1 MTNNRLTG
9 RSNPNAQR
17 LVAAL
22 GSTATPATTAGPV
35 ASPPPSSRHVDNTLG
50 TTASGNNA
58 LWGIDGQGNSVL
70 RPSYQFGLGADGG
83 VTQTEISPT
92 YNNGNHFAGTGRT
105 AFDRNSVPMS
115 DQGYAALQGA
125 NLPIATDRDVLGGGA
140 FGARAWANQH
150 PGGVIGAFGAA
161 ALGGALAAGYGG
173 AAGGAGAGAGS
184 GAGAGTGAAA
194 GTGATAGT
202 AGTAAGTAG
211 TAAGTAGAVG
221 APAGIEGV
229 TVLGSSGAGAGA
241 GAAAGAGAGI
251 GGSAAFWDSVNQ
263 GASNTSAT
271 NAQNEHDLQN
281 MQAPT
286 TARDWASILSRSA
299 RAAGLLNSSGLGGGG
314 GGGSSGTPGPGIQRN
329 TPNPVVSPGTPLPTG
344 APVPTNPATAWNAQT
359 FGGGG
364 GVGFRPTAQQNLQPI
379 ASRPY
384 AAQGNAPVGTDGY
397 FV

>member
-1 MTNNRLTG
+1 MPTG
-9 RSNPNAQR
+9 YYRAPQGLLSSEPVPVNP
-17 LVAAL
+17 
-22 GSTATPATTAGPV
+22 
-35 ASPPPSSRHVDNTLG
+35 RHVDNTLG

-58 LWGIDGQGNSVL
+58 LWGIDGAGNSVL
-70 RPSYQFGLGADGG
+70 RPSYQFGLDANGN

-92 YNNGNHFAGTGRT
+92 YNNGNHFAGTGRN

-115 DQGYAALQGA
+115 DQGYAALMGA
-125 NLPIATDRDVLGGGA
+125 GLPIATDRDVLGGGA

-184 GAGAGTGAAA
+184 GAGSGAGTGAAA

-229 TVLGSSGAGAGA
+229 TVVGSSGAGAGA
-241 GAAAGAGAGI
+241 GAAGAGAGI

-263 GASNTSAT
+263 GASDTSAT
-271 NAQNEHDLQN
+271 NAQNERDLQN
-281 MQAPT
+281 MDNPAGTDWQTWLQRANQA
-286 TARDWASILSRSA
+286 R
-299 RAAGLLNSSGLGGGG
+299 GLLAGAGAGEQPQMPMGGGLLGGGSG
-314 GGGSSGTPGPGIQRN
+314 GAGGPRGVASQ
-329 TPNPVVSPGTPLPTG
+329 VSRVMHSPLERYM
-344 APVPTNPATAWNAQT
+344 ALNRATMNR
-359 FGGGG
+359 GKK
-364 GVGFRPTAQQNLQPI
+364 
-379 ASRPY
+379 
-384 AAQGNAPVGTDGY
+384 
-397 FV
+397 